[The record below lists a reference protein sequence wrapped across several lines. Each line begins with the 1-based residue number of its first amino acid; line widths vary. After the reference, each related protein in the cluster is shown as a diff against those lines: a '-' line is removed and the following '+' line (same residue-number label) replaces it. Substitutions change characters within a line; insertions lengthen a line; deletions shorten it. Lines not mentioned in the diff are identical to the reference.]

1 MKLFNKYILTLFVLT
16 SFFSCSDYLD
26 VNTSPNNP
34 TADVVGPELILPA
47 AQNGAYSAKAGTQ
60 NRFGITMMNQW
71 AGDVTNFTGGNVD
84 EYRFNVTSTFYGGV
98 WNNQYLATDKLQAVI
113 RKDSPENTLY
123 TAIAKILKSHNMQ
136 YIVDI
141 YGNAP
146 YSEAFQRGEN
156 YQPAYDNAADIY
168 ASLFTNLT
176 EAINLIDA
184 AGVDAVNPGSSDVM
198 LGGDMDMWKKLAN
211 TLRLKLLVRASS
223 SANGDVQSWVASNWS
238 AVNSAPFLGVG
249 ENVTI
254 NPGYVVGNGQQNP
267 FWNTYGFSSDGNQTN
282 TNRFIVGSQY
292 FIEYLKASGNVTPI
306 GAFDSRISAYF
317 NTASGSGGDYQGV
330 IQGAD
335 DPEDP
340 SIGLSYIGSGA
351 AGKLLSAASQD
362 GLFFSA
368 SESLFLQAEAALNG
382 KIPGTA
388 KTFFESAI
396 ASSFS
401 YYGLD
406 GSGYITA
413 IDGLAGIGWSASAS
427 DNLEAIIRQKWTAL
441 HAIDGAEIFIEHN
454 RTGHPNVPLP
464 TLATQPN
471 RPYRL
476 LYPTSE
482 LNGNTA
488 NVPAVPASD
497 IFAPTIFYQN

>member
-1 MKLFNKYILTLFVLT
+1 MKLLNKYILTLFVLT
-16 SFFSCSDYLD
+16 GFFSCSDYLD
-26 VNTSPNNP
+26 VNTSPNSP

-47 AQNGAYSAKAGTQ
+47 AQNGSYSAKSGTQ
-60 NRFGITMMNQW
+60 NRYGLTMMNQW

-84 EYRFNVTSTFYGGV
+84 EYRFNVTSTFYSGI
-98 WNNQYLATDKLQAVI
+98 WNNQYLATDKLQGVI
-113 RKDSPENTLY
+113 RVDSPENTY
-123 TAIAKILKSHNMQ
+123 FTAIAKILKSHNMQ
-136 YIVDI
+136 YIVDT

-156 YQPAYDNAADIY
+156 YQPAYDTEAEIY
-168 ASLFTNLT
+168 SSLFTNLT

-184 AGVDAVNPGSSDVM
+184 AGIEAIDPGFSDVM
-198 LGGDMDMWKKLAN
+198 LGGDMDMWKKFAN

-223 SANGDVQSWVASNWS
+223 SSDGDVQSWVSSNWS
-238 AVNSAPFLGVG
+238 VVNSTSFLGDG
-249 ENVTI
+249 ENITI

-267 FWNTYGFSSDGNQTN
+267 FWNTYGFSTDSNQTN

-292 FIEYLKASGNVTPI
+292 FIEYLKASNAVTPVGIFDNRI
-306 GAFDSRISAYF
+306 GAYF
-317 NTASGSGGDYQGV
+317 NLASGSGGDYQGV

-335 DPEDP
+335 DPENP
-340 SIGLSYIGSGA
+340 NIGLSYIGSTGP
-351 AGKLLSAASQD
+351 GKILNSASQD

-368 SESLFLQAEAALNG
+368 AESLFLQSEAALNG
-382 KIPGTA
+382 KISGNAQTL
-388 KTFFESAI
+388 FESGI

-406 GSGYITA
+406 GSAYIAGITG
-413 IDGLAGIGWSASAS
+413 IAGIGWSGS
-427 DNLEAIIRQKWTAL
+427 DNLEAIMRQKWTAL
-441 HAIDGAEIFIEHN
+441 HGIDGAELIIEHN
-454 RTGHPNVPLP
+454 RTGFPNPTLP
-464 TLATQPN
+464 SLATQSH

-488 NVPAVPASD
+488 NVPSVSASD
-497 IFAPTIFYQN
+497 IFAPTLFYQK